1 MFYNGPKS
9 KCQHNQA
16 PFRRG
21 SSFPGFQSFIP
32 VTFLGLQFLSPG
44 SQPEV
49 RSHSEWLG
57 TQVTLSTAV
66 LAAALLLLWKQNG
79 TKNHDMHA
87 QFGENMDPKY
97 TKRPKYPTA
106 TFEEPEANQCIKSKS
121 SVLCMSPGHTAIC
134 SVGRTF
140 KPCLQATLDTPLT
153 SPHLRNQ
160 AREPVV
166 CSHSL
171 LLQQGP
177 QKSLT

>member
-1 MFYNGPKS
+1 M
-9 KCQHNQA
+9 
-16 PFRRG
+16 
-21 SSFPGFQSFIP
+21 
-32 VTFLGLQFLSPG
+32 
-44 SQPEV
+44 
-49 RSHSEWLG
+49 
-57 TQVTLSTAV
+57 

-177 QKSLT
+177 QKSLTWISWPLIKFCWLRRPSTLVGNNNILSSPM